1 MRRRE
6 FIGLIGGAVA
16 WPIKAR
22 AQQSRPMRRVGFL
35 RVGPPPPA
43 FIDGFRQGMRERGL
57 IEGQHFVIEYGLAKS
72 AAQIPDVATELV
84 TRRLDVLFASGAPS
98 VLPARDVA
106 GRTPVVF
113 VATIDP
119 VAAGLVTSLARHD
132 QNISGMTSISGDV
145 IAKRLQ
151 MIKEVIPTLNRVALL
166 VRESSPDTAQYVRES
181 QTAARNLGVELQI
194 EIERNPTD
202 LEGIF
207 VAVRSANALVVADDA
222 EFTAQRDEIAEL
234 ALRNRLPSVSG
245 LRELA
250 EAGGLMA
257 YGASFGD
264 LYRRAASHIQN
275 STGCQGFRSSDRTT
289 SEVRVRTEHAD
300 GQIAWPLNSAITA
313 SPRRRGYRVRRVT
326 SGFGTKRTCR
336 QRCRMSAPRG
346 ILLQKSQKPQ
356 LLNSRQRTKQATIA
370 AR

>member
-1 MRRRE
+1 MATGSDECPFPEEDRKSWTDRQNDAMTPSGHWVAVDLLLFLTRRARLGVFSGGSMGRRE

-84 TRRLDVLFASGAPS
+84 TRRLDVLVASGTPS
-98 VLPARDVA
+98 VLPARDAA

-132 QNISGMTSISGDV
+132 QNITGMTSISGDV

-151 MIKEVIPTLNRVALL
+151 MIKEVVPTLSRVALL

-181 QTAARNLGVELQI
+181 QTAARKLGVKLQI
-194 EIERNPTD
+194 EIERNPSD

-207 VAVRSANALVVADDA
+207 GRGAR
-222 EFTAQRDEIAEL
+222 
-234 ALRNRLPSVSG
+234 
-245 LRELA
+245 RE
-250 EAGGLMA
+250 
-257 YGASFGD
+257 
-264 LYRRAASHIQN
+264 R
-275 STGCQGFRSSDRTT
+275 
-289 SEVRVRTEHAD
+289 
-300 GQIAWPLNSAITA
+300 
-313 SPRRRGYRVRRVT
+313 
-326 SGFGTKRTCR
+326 
-336 QRCRMSAPRG
+336 PRG
-346 ILLQKSQKPQ
+346 G
-356 LLNSRQRTKQATIA
+356 R
-370 AR
+370 

>member
-1 MRRRE
+1 MRRRK
-6 FIGLIGGAVA
+6 FIAILGGAATA
-16 WPIKAR
+16 WSLTVS
-22 AQQSRPMRRVGFL
+22 AQQPKPMRRVGFL

-84 TRRLDVLFASGAPS
+84 TRRLDVLFASGTPS
-98 VLPARDVA
+98 VLPARDAA

-132 QNISGMTSISGDV
+132 QNITGMTSISGDV

-151 MIKEVIPTLNRVALL
+151 MIKEVIPTLSRVALL

-181 QTAARNLGVELQI
+181 QTAAQKLGLELQI

-207 VAVRSANALVVADDA
+207 VAARSANALVVADDA

-245 LRELA
+245 LRQLA

-264 LYRRAASHIQN
+264 LYRRAASHVSKIL
-275 STGCQGFRSSDRTT
+275 QGAKASDLPIEQPVKFEFVLNMRTAKLLGL
-289 SEVRVRTEHAD
+289 SIPPSLLALADEVIE
-300 GQIAWPLNSAITA
+300 
-313 SPRRRGYRVRRVT
+313 
-326 SGFGTKRTCR
+326 
-336 QRCRMSAPRG
+336 
-346 ILLQKSQKPQ
+346 
-356 LLNSRQRTKQATIA
+356 
-370 AR
+370 

>member
-57 IEGQHFVIEYGLAKS
+57 IEGQHFIIEYGLAKS

-84 TRRLDVLFASGAPS
+84 TRRLDVLVASGTPS
-98 VLPARDVA
+98 VLPARDAA

-132 QNISGMTSISGDV
+132 QNITGMTSISGDV

-151 MIKEVIPTLNRVALL
+151 MIKELVPTLNRVALL

-181 QTAARNLGVELQI
+181 QTAAQKLGLELQI

-207 VAVRSANALVVADDA
+207 VAARSANALVVADDA

-264 LYRRAASHIQN
+264 LYRRAASHVSKIL
-275 STGCQGFRSSDRTT
+275 QGAKASDLPIEQPVKFEFVLNMRTAKLLGLLIPPSLLPSPTRSSSKAHYFR
-289 SEVRVRTEHAD
+289 
-300 GQIAWPLNSAITA
+300 
-313 SPRRRGYRVRRVT
+313 
-326 SGFGTKRTCR
+326 F
-336 QRCRMSAPRG
+336 
-346 ILLQKSQKPQ
+346 
-356 LLNSRQRTKQATIA
+356 
-370 AR
+370 